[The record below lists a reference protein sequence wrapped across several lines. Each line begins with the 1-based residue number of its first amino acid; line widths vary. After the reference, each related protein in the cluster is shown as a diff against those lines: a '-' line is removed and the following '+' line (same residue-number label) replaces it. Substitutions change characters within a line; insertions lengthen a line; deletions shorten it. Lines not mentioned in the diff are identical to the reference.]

1 MEIIKHTIQCR
12 CLVPVLEETEK
23 DPPAYQFIAV
33 SLIDDTGNFVK
44 STACCDNCGRVHE
57 IVEVGQSNIVDG
69 MDVPMAFTTIHDIR
83 HGLPEKLQK
92 ILDENKCPKH
102 TWEYASLV
110 LENKLWG
117 ASIILGREVKDK
129 KILYK
134 SLRFLGETFYKFETN
149 IGEVP

>member
-12 CLVPVLEETEK
+12 CLVPVLEEETEK
-23 DPPAYQFIAV
+23 EPPLYQFVAV
-33 SLIDDTGNFVK
+33 SLIDDKGQLIK
-44 STACCDNCGRVHE
+44 STTCCDNCGRLHE
-57 IVEVGQSNIVDG
+57 IVEVGQSNVVEG
-69 MDVPMAFTTIHDIR
+69 MDVPMAFTTIRDIR
-83 HGLPEKLQK
+83 MSLPEKLQK

-117 ASIILGREVKDK
+117 ASIILGREIKDNK
-129 KILYK
+129 VLFK

-149 IGEVP
+149 IGEL